1 MKIAFVLPGPAAVP
15 VGGTRVVYRLA
26 SGLAD
31 LGHRVAIL
39 HPVAWLGSPTAHRS
53 YPMALASWVKHS
65 VRRDFLPRS
74 WLPTD
79 GRVTLRV
86 IPRISAR
93 WVGRND
99 VVVANGWR
107 TMAPVAT
114 LPPESGRRIVY
125 VQHMETWD
133 ASPQQLDDAW
143 QLPLHY
149 VATSDW
155 LVEESRKRGRTAN
168 KVPVG
173 IDHDLFFIE
182 VPPERRL
189 RPIVALLGHDLDWKG
204 TAVALAAFE
213 LARHEVPEL
222 VAEVF
227 CSRPPRW
234 LTPPGVRLSIDPGAG
249 RLRELYNSAQV
260 FLAPSFSE
268 GWDLPACEAMACGA
282 ALVASAIPVRSEYAT
297 HGESA
302 LLVSPGK
309 PEAFAASLVKL
320 LGDAPLRLRLAHAGQ
335 QRVRTLTWPSSARL
349 FDSVLQSLTG
359 SAPVTMRQGGH
370 PRAGATADG
379 KSGDPARV

>member
-1 MKIAFVLPGPAAVP
+1 
-15 VGGTRVVYRLA
+15 
-26 SGLAD
+26 
-31 LGHRVAIL
+31 
-39 HPVAWLGSPTAHRS
+39 
-53 YPMALASWVKHS
+53 MALASWVKHS

-107 TMAPVAT
+107 TMAPVAA
-114 LPPESGRRIVY
+114 LSPDCGRRIVY

-133 ASPQQLDDAW
+133 ASPQELDAAW
-143 QLPLHY
+143 QLPLHH

-155 LVEESRKRGRTAN
+155 LVEESRKRGRTAD

-173 IDHDLFFIE
+173 IDHDLFFVE

-213 LARHEVPEL
+213 LARREVPEL

-234 LTPPGVRLSIDPGAG
+234 PTPQGVRLSIDPDAG
-249 RLRELYNSAQV
+249 RLRGLYNSAQV

-268 GWDLPACEAMACGA
+268 GWDLPACEATPA
-282 ALVASAIPVRSEYAT
+282 APPWWRAPSRCARSTPRTAKRAPRQPRPT
-297 HGESA
+297 GG
-302 LLVSPGK
+302 L
-309 PEAFAASLVKL
+309 AAALVKL
-320 LGDAPLRLRLAHAGQ
+320 LGDAPLRLR
-335 QRVRTLTWPSSARL
+335 RTRRPATVSVQLGRAPYGL

-359 SAPVTMRQGGH
+359 SAPVTTRQAGH
-370 PRAGATADG
+370 PRVGATADG